1 LQTGTENKMQ
11 DPISELIER
20 FLVALGL
27 TLNRMSEEET
37 GMVSML
43 FLFLMIAA
51 ATTRVLQHVYLP
63 R

>member
-1 LQTGTENKMQ
+1 MQ

-27 TLNRMSEEET
+27 ALNRMSEEET
-37 GMVSML
+37 GMVTML
-43 FLFLMIAA
+43 FVFLALAA
-51 ATTRVLQHVYLP
+51 AMTRVLQHVYFP